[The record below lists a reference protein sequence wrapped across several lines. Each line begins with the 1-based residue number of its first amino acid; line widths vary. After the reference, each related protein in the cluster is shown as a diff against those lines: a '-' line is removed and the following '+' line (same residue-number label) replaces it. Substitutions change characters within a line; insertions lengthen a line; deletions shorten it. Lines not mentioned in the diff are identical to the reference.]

1 MTPLPTLASNICE
14 IAEISVEQL
23 KSKRRFEYICMVRH
37 LFFYIAIKYHRY
49 TLTETG
55 QFMNDRDHTTV
66 MASNQRCRMLIDT
79 GYTVVSDL
87 IEKIVEKY
95 PEYGLILTPKT
106 KTYICRFCGAVHNN

>member
-1 MTPLPTLASNICE
+1 
-14 IAEISVEQL
+14 
-23 KSKRRFEYICMVRH
+23 
-37 LFFYIAIKYHRY
+37 
-49 TLTETG
+49 
-55 QFMNDRDHTTV
+55 
-66 MASNQRCRMLIDT
+66 MLIDT